1 MGQSNGYVLPYDIP
15 ANEYLTLEGEKISTS
30 RDWAIWVED
39 FVKDFDGE
47 LLRFV
52 LAANAPESKDAD
64 FSWKEFQGLVN
75 NSLANVLGNLANR
88 VFSFTNKNFGGVLT
102 NTPPCEDESL
112 VSPSCGGGRGREIIN
127 LATTTCKDIHTSYS
141 EFKVRKVVKIIIDLA
156 REGNKYFDEEKPWVV
171 VKENPAEA
179 EKTLFACAE
188 LLRIITIVFYPIM
201 PESMK
206 RLRKMMSMDMDIQ
219 WDDVYKT
226 PDKIVIG
233 DFEPLFRKI
242 EDKEIE
248 QQINRLFEKSKK

>member
-1 MGQSNGYVLPYDIP
+1 MGQRKDFVLPYDIP
-15 ANEYLTLEGEKISTS
+15 ANEYLTLEGDKISTS

-88 VFSFTNKNFGGVLT
+88 VFSFTKKNFDGVLN
-102 NTPPCEDESL
+102 NTPPFL
-112 VSPSCGGGRGREIIN
+112 KGGRGDLISD
-127 LATTTCKDIHTSYS
+127 TCKDIHTSYS
-141 EFKVRKVVKIIIDLA
+141 EFKVRKVVKSIIDLA
-156 REGNKYFDEEKPWVV
+156 REGNKFFDEEKPWVT

-188 LLRIITIVFYPIM
+188 LLRIISIVFYPIM

-206 RLRKMMSMDMDIQ
+206 RLRKMMCMDVEMRTSPLQ

-233 DFEPLFRKI
+233 DFEPLFKKI
-242 EDKEIE
+242 EDSEIE
-248 QQINRLFEKSKK
+248 RQVKMLLEKSKK